1 MLLTV
6 LKSKLHMATVTSC
19 ELYYQGSIAVDPQL
33 LKVAGFL
40 PNEKV
45 AVLNFDNGQRFETYI
60 IPGKSREIGL
70 RGPAAKLG
78 KKGDRVIILSYALMT
93 PSQAKKS
100 KPTVILLDDR
110 NRIKSVK

>member
-1 MLLTV
+1 MLLTI

-19 ELYYQGSIAVDPQL
+19 ELYYQGSIAIDPKL
-33 LKVAGFL
+33 LKAVGIL

-45 AVLNFDNGQRFETYI
+45 TVLNFDNGQRFETYAI
-60 IPGKSREIGL
+60 KGRAEEVGL

-93 PSQAKKS
+93 PAEAKKF
-100 KPTVILLDDR
+100 KPRIAILHGK
-110 NRIKSVK
+110 NRIR